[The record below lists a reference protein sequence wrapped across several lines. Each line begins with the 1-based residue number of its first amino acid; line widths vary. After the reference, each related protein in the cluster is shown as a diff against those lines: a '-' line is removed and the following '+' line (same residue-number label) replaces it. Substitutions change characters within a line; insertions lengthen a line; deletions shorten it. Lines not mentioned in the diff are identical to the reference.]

1 MRYIMILPTGKI
13 DFNEYGK
20 KLAEKSAEIYEEKT
34 RQAGDAWERQRQT
47 FIARDA
53 KWQAVLDRA
62 DELLKEQ
69 KDRKKQEEMER
80 LMEEKRKEIDSEV
93 SQRFS
98 MPDEHQQKLNKEM
111 SGMLKDLF

>member
-1 MRYIMILPTGKI
+1 MTLPTGKI
-13 DFNEYGK
+13 DLNEYGRN
-20 KLAEKSAEIYEEKT
+20 LAEKSAENYEEKT
-34 RQAGDAWERQRQT
+34 KQIEEAWERQRQG

-69 KDRKKQEEMER
+69 KERKREQEIER
-80 LMEEKRKEIDSEV
+80 LTEEKRKEIDSEV
-93 SQRFS
+93 SQRLS

-111 SGMLKDLF
+111 SEMLKDLF